1 MCRRTDQRMDVMDHR
16 IDILRWNQEII
27 HIQRDEPLIEFP
39 EDPVYPPVPYASLT
53 PTELAALVLSSP
65 ELLPPATTMMMK
77 RWPMMMRRWR
87 TMSSWSSPFYFFG
100 SFPFL
105 VS

>member
-1 MCRRTDQRMDVMDHR
+1 MCRRIDQRMDVMDHR

-53 PTELAALVLSSP
+53 LTELAAFGVVFSQAP
-65 ELLPPATTMMMK
+65 TTGNNDDDEEVANDDEEMEDNE
-77 RWPMMMRRWR
+77 
-87 TMSSWSSPFYFFG
+87 
-100 SFPFL
+100 
-105 VS
+105 